1 MKFRCTGSLRLL
13 VGLLFAG
20 TGVAEA
26 GEASVITVTQLA
38 CQFLE
43 AENGID
49 HGFETTKP
57 SDCFAINARTAESRM
72 TTARVLRLKP
82 GKYIFRVTNQDVPY
96 ALGFRL
102 RQKDYDWRNPVHS
115 VTKLTVSG
123 GGVNTGQTRDYMVDL
138 RPGEYIYSCPLNT
151 TPDYRLVVEE

>member
-1 MKFRCTGSLRLL
+1 MKFRCKGGLRLL
-13 VGLLFAG
+13 VGLLIAG

-26 GEASVITVTQLA
+26 GDTSVITVTQLA

-57 SDCFAINARTAESRM
+57 SDCVAINARTAESRL

-96 ALGFRL
+96 ELGFTL
-102 RQKDYDWRNPVHS
+102 HQKDYDWRNPVHRL
-115 VTKLTVSG
+115 TKLTVSG
-123 GGVNTGQTRDYMVDL
+123 GGVNTGQTRDYMVEL
-138 RPGEYIYSCPLNT
+138 IPGEYIYSCPLNT
-151 TPDYRLVVEE
+151 TPGYRLVVAE